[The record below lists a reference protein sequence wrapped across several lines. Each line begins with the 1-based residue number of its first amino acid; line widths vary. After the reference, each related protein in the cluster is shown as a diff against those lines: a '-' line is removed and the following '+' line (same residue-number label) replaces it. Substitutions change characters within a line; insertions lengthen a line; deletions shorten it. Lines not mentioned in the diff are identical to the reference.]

1 MRLRIPEPLRPD
13 RRIVRND
20 PVVERLVHAGQDL
33 VEIRLLA
40 VLRQGFCRLCGDDV
54 LPFVPA
60 PCRGVQI
67 LPERLYPL
75 RRYVTERDALLV
87 PSRKESLKVLK
98 TAPPVAPVALASL
111 GIEPLFTHLLVVVNK
126 ESVQL
131 VRRLEAE
138 PLVLNI
144 DQPLGFDRLGQPH
157 GFAVVLPVL
166 PRPLRDEVQLQKF
179 ILAPAID
186 IDVQIEA
193 LAASRNGAL
202 AKAHHSLSVVHFVT
216 FCY

>member
-1 MRLRIPEPLRPD
+1 MRD
-13 RRIVRND
+13 D
-20 PVVERLVHAGQDL
+20 PVIERLVHTGQDL

-40 VLRQGFCRLCGDDV
+40 VLRQGLCRLCGDDV

-60 PCRGVQI
+60 PSRGVQI
-67 LPERLYPL
+67 LPECLYPL
-75 RRYVTERDALLV
+75 RRYVPECDAFLV
-87 PSRKESLKVLK
+87 PSRKESLNVLK
-98 TAPPVAPVALASL
+98 AAPPVALAAL
-111 GIEPLFTHLLVVVNK
+111 GIEALFTHLLVVVNK

-144 DQPLGFDRLGQPH
+144 DQPLRFDRLGQPH

-166 PRPLRDEVQLQKF
+166 PRPLRNKVQFQEF
-179 ILAPAID
+179 ILEPAVD
-186 IDVQIEA
+186 IYVQIEA

-202 AKAHHSLSVVHFVT
+202 ARRTTAFLLSIFVT